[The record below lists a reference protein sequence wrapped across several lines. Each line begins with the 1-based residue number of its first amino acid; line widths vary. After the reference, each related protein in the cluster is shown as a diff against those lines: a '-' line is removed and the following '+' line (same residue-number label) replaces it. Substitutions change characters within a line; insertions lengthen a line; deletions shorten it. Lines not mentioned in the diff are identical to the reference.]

1 VDAGSSSRADEWRQ
15 ESGFLAEALETVK
28 QSWTGELAASPSD
41 LRLRVGQYED
51 LLRNVALSGGYGN
64 LVLADC
70 LRRLSLTLLT
80 DYLLTYPTEHEAVT
94 SILAMDR
101 VRLLDSPAVRNL
113 LGDELKF
120 QPPAGQS
127 RLSEKRED
135 LDLAFRKDGSTY
147 RKEIGRMLLSRPT
160 ISHLT
165 TRPDVSGLLLRLI
178 EDEAEERVI
187 LAGFAEFLK
196 RVWLSS
202 WTNRHEC
209 AKNRLP
215 DFDLMMAGGLMPKMV
230 IEVPEEFT
238 EVGKAMAEHL
248 AALERT
254 VSRLGGGKAVD
265 YAEIEAAMSESAG
278 RTELAGHRAIL
289 QSLDVDV
296 PAVMIGGVRYTRVGR
311 CEAPYHTMVGSVS
324 VERSLYRQSGERG
337 GQPGGRVVD
346 PVSLRAGV
354 VEDGWLPR
362 AARAMAHAV
371 QQGPSREAEASAR
384 EFGRL
389 PYSRASFERVAH
401 LVGALAVADH
411 QDIEDA
417 LIDAVEVPE
426 EARSISVSLDR
437 VSVPM
442 EEPRR
447 RPAGRPKKG
456 APKKPVERNF
466 RMAYCGTVTLHD
478 ENGVG
483 RHTIR
488 YGCMPDGDVIGLRDR
503 LVADAATL
511 RSKRPDLK
519 LELLCDGA
527 PEMWNLLE
535 EGFIPKFGNDLYRL
549 VDLHHLM
556 EKLGAAAGVID
567 DATAADERLRR
578 WKMSL
583 LNRSSAATGILEEL
597 SASGMDEGVG
607 TEHPVHAAI
616 TYIQSHSADADRMNY
631 ARARRLG
638 LALGTGNVEATC
650 KSLFETRMK
659 RCGARWKEETGQHI
673 VQLRALA
680 LSDRW
685 GPAIELTLRPL
696 RKAVR
701 AA

>member
-1 VDAGSSSRADEWRQ
+1 
-15 ESGFLAEALETVK
+15 
-28 QSWTGELAASPSD
+28 
-41 LRLRVGQYED
+41 
-51 LLRNVALSGGYGN
+51 
-64 LVLADC
+64 
-70 LRRLSLTLLT
+70 
-80 DYLLTYPTEHEAVT
+80 
-94 SILAMDR
+94 
-101 VRLLDSPAVRNL
+101 
-113 LGDELKF
+113 
-120 QPPAGQS
+120 
-127 RLSEKRED
+127 
-135 LDLAFRKDGSTY
+135 
-147 RKEIGRMLLSRPT
+147 
-160 ISHLT
+160 
-165 TRPDVSGLLLRLI
+165 
-178 EDEAEERVI
+178 
-187 LAGFAEFLK
+187 
-196 RVWLSS
+196 
-202 WTNRHEC
+202 
-209 AKNRLP
+209 
-215 DFDLMMAGGLMPKMV
+215 MARMV

-238 EVGKAMAEHL
+238 EVGKAIAGHL
-248 AALERT
+248 ADLQRT

-265 YAEIEAAMSESAG
+265 YAGIEQEMAEGAG
-278 RTELAGHRAIL
+278 RMELAGHRAIL
-289 QSLDVDV
+289 QSLDIDV
-296 PAVMIGGVRYTRVGR
+296 PAVTIGGIRYTRVGR
-311 CEAPYHTMVGSVS
+311 CEAPYHTMAGSVS

-337 GQPGGRVVD
+337 GQPGVRVVD

-354 VEDGWLPR
+354 VEDGWLPHT
-362 AARAMAHAV
+362 ARAMAHAV

-426 EARSISVSLDR
+426 EACSVSVSLDR

-456 APKKPVERNF
+456 APNKPVERNF

-478 ENGVG
+478 KDGAG

-503 LVADAATL
+503 LVADVATL
-511 RSKRPDLK
+511 HSRRPDLK
-519 LELLCDGA
+519 IELLCDGA

-535 EGFIPKFGNDLYRL
+535 EGFIPRFGNDLYRL

-556 EKLGAAAGVID
+556 EKPGTAARVIDD
-567 DATAADERLRR
+567 DATAAGERLSG

-583 LNRSSAATGILEEL
+583 LNRASAATGILKEL
-597 SASGMDEGVG
+597 TASGMDEGVG
-607 TEHPVHAAI
+607 TDHPVHAAI
-616 TYIQSHSADADRMNY
+616 TYIRSHSVDADRMNY
-631 ARARRLG
+631 AQALRLG
-638 LALGTGNVEATC
+638 LALGSGNVEATC

-673 VQLRALA
+673 VQLRSLA

-685 GPAIELTLRPL
+685 EPAIELILRPL